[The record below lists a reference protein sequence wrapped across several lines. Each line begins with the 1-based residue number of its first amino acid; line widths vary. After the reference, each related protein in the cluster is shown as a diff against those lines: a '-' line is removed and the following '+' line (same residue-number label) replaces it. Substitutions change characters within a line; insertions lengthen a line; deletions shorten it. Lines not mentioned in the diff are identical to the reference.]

1 MSETGNKTF
10 RDKIFL
16 QTAATYL
23 QLKKFN
29 QGRMILA
36 VVICDLLPTSVA
48 SYLSWLELRT
58 GIARSRVKIPFKF
71 YFS

>member
-29 QGRMILA
+29 QGRLILA

-48 SYLSWLELRT
+48 S
-58 GIARSRVKIPFKF
+58 
-71 YFS
+71 